1 MLYYVEC
8 GVEFTNLYGDID
20 ELFYSNMESM
30 FADFVMILNSMENDS
45 FYRRQ
50 SKRIRTVFEDTRD
63 IGWGFSDEIARIY
76 FDICFLTW
84 FTVADK
90 KKKRRNNIES
100 EENGIR
106 RKKTRYVAK
115 EQIDEQNNRE

>member
-20 ELFYSNMESM
+20 ERFYSSLESM

-50 SKRIRTVFEDTRD
+50 SGLPFAV
-63 IGWGFSDEIARIY
+63 
-76 FDICFLTW
+76 L
-84 FTVADK
+84 
-90 KKKRRNNIES
+90 ES
-100 EENGIR
+100 S
-106 RKKTRYVAK
+106 
-115 EQIDEQNNRE
+115 